1 MTGVQTCAL
10 PIYSDDISI
19 QFGCIENIG
28 RMGLAAPLGH
38 FMSTHPNVQ
47 LSVKLDHTW
56 NLMEQLRDGTINL
69 AIINQVISGDGSR
82 TNIDGYNL
90 SSYDYYSLNDDQYY
104 AIINRENP
112 LARRQQL
119 TWSDLKD
126 EPLLMFDESYSLSHF
141 IRQEFQNA
149 AADIKVAFECNVVD
163 NLLGLVS
170 SNTGVAFLPNSISK
184 AEIGRAHV

>member
-1 MTGVQTCAL
+1 M
-10 PIYSDDISI
+10 
-19 QFGCIENIG
+19 
-28 RMGLAAPLGH
+28 
-38 FMSTHPNVQ
+38 
-47 LSVKLDHTW
+47 
-56 NLMEQLRDGTINL
+56 
-69 AIINQVISGDGSR
+69 
-82 TNIDGYNL
+82 
-90 SSYDYYSLNDDQYY
+90 
-104 AIINRENP
+104 
-112 LARRQQL
+112 ARRQQL

-184 AEIGRAHV
+184 AGFSVCSVPITPPIRRKQLFFVSKSIAARKSVMEFVQVILKHYSKEST